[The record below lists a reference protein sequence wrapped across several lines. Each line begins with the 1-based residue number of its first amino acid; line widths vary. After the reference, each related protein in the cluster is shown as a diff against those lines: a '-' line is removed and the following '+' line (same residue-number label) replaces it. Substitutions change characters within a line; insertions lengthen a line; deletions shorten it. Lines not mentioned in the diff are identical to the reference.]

1 MSQPTDTHT
10 TSHSADSGPLRLFA
24 LRGATTTTENT
35 EVAILEATTELVKEV
50 MSRNQL
56 EPDALVSCIFTC
68 TNDLDAQFP
77 AVAARRL
84 GLDRVPLLCANEIAV
99 PGSLPRTIRL
109 MAHYYAPASHT
120 ASHVYLRDATALRT
134 DISAAQ

>member
-1 MSQPTDTHT
+1 MSQPTDTQT

-68 TNDLDAQFP
+68 T
-77 AVAARRL
+77 
-84 GLDRVPLLCANEIAV
+84 
-99 PGSLPRTIRL
+99 
-109 MAHYYAPASHT
+109 
-120 ASHVYLRDATALRT
+120 
-134 DISAAQ
+134 